1 MNAGRKEGRNEGRNE
16 WMIVYDMCVC
26 VCVSK
31 KQADPRHNE
40 DLAHHGIQ
48 LVQRLVDRLPVEA
61 SRDGHEASGHG
72 GPQVTPEEE
81 PQLGSKSHRKAIKN
95 AKITEKQRG
104 SPCKGLVGVAKC
116 KQCKLFPK
124 LSLAACPVKSN
135 GSLHGCNILMD
146 FTGPFVQPF

>member
-1 MNAGRKEGRNEGRNE
+1 
-16 WMIVYDMCVC
+16 MI
-26 VCVSK
+26 CVSVSVCQK

-104 SPCKGLVGVAKC
+104 SP
-116 KQCKLFPK
+116 
-124 LSLAACPVKSN
+124 
-135 GSLHGCNILMD
+135 
-146 FTGPFVQPF
+146 